1 MARLS
6 VAVVAK
12 AGVLVMLSSRPAPQS
27 HTGVAG
33 TREFRRR
40 SVENVWSYTRCVR
53 VRPTWICSWPIP
65 PSSTG
70 NDAFGC
76 VRWSRSQLAG
86 GFCPGGGERK
96 VCEIFLLFSERSE
109 VVYLCTSV
117 PVPVQ
122 TMQERRCRDCCELGQ
137 ETYRSHTFGRHA
149 AGLDLVSC
157 STSRAEVW

>member
-12 AGVLVMLSSRPAPQS
+12 AGVLVMLSSGPAPQH

-33 TREFRRR
+33 KREFRRR
-40 SVENVWSYTRCVR
+40 SVENVWSYARCVR

-76 VRWSRSQLAG
+76 VRRSRSQLAG
-86 GFCPGGGERK
+86 GFCPGGGETK
-96 VCEIFLLFSERSE
+96 VCEILLEDKTAIKE
-109 VVYLCTSV
+109 GTS
-117 PVPVQ
+117 PSGSSPDYA
-122 TMQERRCRDCCELGQ
+122 ERRCRDCCELGQ

-157 STSRAEVW
+157 STSRAEVVNV